1 MESKTTCRH
10 ERQRRRLGVLALGAL
25 ALAVLLLSG
34 RFSSQAQAQEPGGI
48 IHPDVMAAL
57 QESPEVAV
65 LINLAGLVMPSSGP
79 IDSAAWDE
87 YRRQLAAVQDRILAK
102 LTAADFTLTA
112 RYIVAPGLAGRIRES
127 GVEKLRGHPD
137 VRIVAIDMPVFTA
150 PTEPLATP
158 PGDANCDSTV
168 NSIDAVL
175 VLQLDAALIQSLPC
189 EGSADVSGDGE
200 IDARDA
206 AVILQIEAGLCCE

>member
-10 ERQRRRLGVLALGAL
+10 GRQRRRLGLLALGAL
-25 ALAVLLLSG
+25 ALAVLLLTG

-57 QESPEVAV
+57 QESPEVRV
-65 LINLAGLVMPSSGP
+65 VIGLAGLALPPPDKFNDVTF
-79 IDSAAWDE
+79 AE
-87 YRRQLAAVQDRILAK
+87 YQQQLAAVQGRVLAK
-102 LTAADFTLTA
+102 LTPADFTSVI
-112 RYIVAPGLAGRIRES
+112 RYTVSAALAGYITES
-127 GVEKLRGHPD
+127 GVEKLSGHPD
-137 VRIVAIDMPVFTA
+137 IRIVALDIKLFPQPKQPPAA
-150 PTEPLATP
+150 PL
-158 PGDANCDSTV
+158 GDANCDSTV

-200 IDARDA
+200 TDARDA